1 MVDHP
6 AVDPNDPRLP
16 VNTLARLHIRA
27 TWARMRPVLL
37 TTTIVILLVVGQP
50 ATRAP
55 RKLTTVGRP
64 ATPGGAF
71 PAMQA
76 SASPSGPHRGNGLAA
91 LAPRWA
97 IGPRAGRDQPIQVD
111 HGLAGATAVRGRT
124 GTRAGADATDR
135 VPDRLPAAVDL
146 SPYSP
151 PVALQGGD
159 NSCVSWVVGYYM
171 RGWYARRD
179 GHDPPGNARGF
190 APMYLYSQLSHGRD
204 VTTSFEDN
212 LTLLRA
218 EGVDTRAHYA
228 QGDDNYTDGPTAA
241 ERANAARFAI
251 VGYSVLFQGDH
262 QGVKARWAIERA
274 MATGNPVG
282 LGIPVYDNFWNADA
296 AHYGVDGARGKL
308 YGNHAVFAA
317 KYDRYGVWIENQW
330 GASWGLKG
338 WVRLSWSF
346 IEHHAWE
353 AVTMRVARG

>member
-1 MVDHP
+1 
-6 AVDPNDPRLP
+6 
-16 VNTLARLHIRA
+16 
-27 TWARMRPVLL
+27 MRRV
-37 TTTIVILLVVGQP
+37 
-50 ATRAP
+50 R
-55 RKLTTVGRP
+55 
-64 ATPGGAF
+64 
-71 PAMQA
+71 
-76 SASPSGPHRGNGLAA
+76 SASRASSSRGHGET
-91 LAPRWA
+91 
-97 IGPRAGRDQPIQVD
+97 AGIAD
-111 HGLAGATAVRGRT
+111 TT
-124 GTRAGADATDR
+124 GQG
-135 VPDRLPAAVDL
+135 VDRLPTAVDL

-179 GHDPPGNARGF
+179 GHDPSGNARGF

-212 LTLLRA
+212 LALLRRT
-218 EGVDTRAHYA
+218 GVDTRAHYA

-251 VGYSVLFQGDH
+251 AGYRVLFQGDH

-296 AHYGVDGARGKL
+296 THDGVDGARGKL

-317 KYDRYGVWIENQW
+317 TYDRDGVWIENQW

-338 WVRLSWSF
+338 WVRLSWTF
-346 IEHHAWE
+346 IERYAWE
-353 AVTMRVARG
+353 AVTMRVAGG